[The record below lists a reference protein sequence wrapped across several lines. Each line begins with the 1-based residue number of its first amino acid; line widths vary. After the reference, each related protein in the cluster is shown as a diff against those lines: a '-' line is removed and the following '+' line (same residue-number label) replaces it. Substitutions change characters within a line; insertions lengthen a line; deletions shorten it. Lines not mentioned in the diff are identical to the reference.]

1 MNELTNRHKLII
13 HGKICPYCGKDTEF
27 MDSSIVYGKSYGM
40 IYICRTCNAY
50 VGVHKGTDQALG
62 RLANKQLRVLKHEA
76 HEYFDKIWRFKL
88 MKRTEAYTWLS
99 SVLELPEEYT
109 HIGMF
114 SEKTCRQ
121 VIYVS
126 KQLLQ
131 KYGIESKTPY
141 CEND

>member
-1 MNELTNRHKLII
+1 MNELTNRQKLII
-13 HGKICPYCGKDTEF
+13 QGKICPYCGKDTEF

-50 VGVHKGTDQALG
+50 VSVHKGTDQALG

-131 KYGIESKTPY
+131 KY
-141 CEND
+141 

>member
-1 MNELTNRHKLII
+1 MNELTNRQKLII
-13 HGKICPYCGKDTEF
+13 QGKICPYCGKNTEF

-50 VGVHKGTDQALG
+50 VGVHKD
-62 RLANKQLRVLKHEA
+62 EA

>member
-1 MNELTNRHKLII
+1 MNELTNRQKLII
-13 HGKICPYCGKDTEF
+13 QGKICPYCGKDTEF

-88 MKRTEAYTWLS
+88 MKRTE
-99 SVLELPEEYT
+99 EYT